1 MKQLLVRSRLE
12 QDDGRQD
19 PITQKT
25 ETKICDQR
33 PKPFLLESIV
43 NRKINI
49 EERPQELESYK
60 TMALMEVLTWPN
72 PILDRPGEPVTQFD
86 DALKTLVSDMFE
98 TMYAAPGVGLAAV
111 QVGVPK
117 RLFVMDCSGGKDPDQ
132 RVVMINPEVLRVEGT
147 QNGDEGCLSF
157 PGIFFPVERGLRA
170 IVRAHDINGNVF
182 ELDGMELTARC
193 MLHETDHCDGIVFID
208 KMSPIKRELVKRKI
222 RKLQKAG
229 KW

>member
-1 MKQLLVRSRLE
+1 
-12 QDDGRQD
+12 
-19 PITQKT
+19 
-25 ETKICDQR
+25 
-33 PKPFLLESIV
+33 
-43 NRKINI
+43 
-49 EERPQELESYK
+49 
-60 TMALMEVLTWPN
+60 MAVMEVVTWPN
-72 PILDRPGEPVTQFD
+72 PVLDTPAEPVTEFND
-86 DALKTLVSDMFE
+86 ELKILVADMFE

-117 RLFVMDCSGGKDPDQ
+117 RLFVMDCSGGKDPEQ
-132 RVVMINPEVLRVEGT
+132 RVVMVNPEVLRVEGT

-170 IVRAHDINGNVF
+170 VVRAHDINGNLF

-222 RKLQKAG
+222 KKLQKAG